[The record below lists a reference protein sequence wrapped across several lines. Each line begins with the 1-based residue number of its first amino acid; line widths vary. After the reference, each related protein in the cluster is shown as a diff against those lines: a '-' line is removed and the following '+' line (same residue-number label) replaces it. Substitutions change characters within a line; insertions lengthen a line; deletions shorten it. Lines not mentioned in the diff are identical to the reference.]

1 MKKRILLIVLIISI
15 CIILFGITYFITS
28 NIIKHKYQNIN
39 KEENNINSNNID
51 TSYNNDT
58 NRIENNQE
66 QYSNIN
72 SVLKEENISNKES
85 TKIKVDSKENNNKES
100 LTIVNEVKEEKN
112 NNVVINN
119 NVNDNNDSFPK
130 DTNAKNEVSN
140 NEDIVTLDT
149 ISPEIEITY
158 GEPKIEKDNMS
169 LDYLMNLYI
178 TKAGTIKDNKTD
190 IMYGYDN
197 TVGVMIVAN
206 EKIQPLDGWYLMK
219 DEKVLVKF
227 FNDNTNDEITIKD
240 ITGNKTSIK
249 LDINNFIK
257 KDEFSPIWPC
267 NTKVVTAKMEM
278 RFGRLHKG
286 IDIGAYY
293 EPIYAVEDGI
303 VYNSYDA
310 GGYGKYIM
318 IFHSNGY
325 ITLYANL
332 SQNRVENGKIVKKGD
347 IVAISGNTG
356 ASTGAHL
363 HFEIR
368 KATNITEYFNNDPI
382 NPLEIL
388 PIEDVQ
394 ILD

>member
-85 TKIKVDSKENNNKES
+85 TKIKVNSKENNNKES

-356 ASTGAHL
+356 ASTGAYL